1 MGISQNIMVDVRGAA
16 KLMDMRTEEFLALVE
31 TGVLPRAKR
40 LGSLE
45 RWSVDDLR
53 AIATGELV
61 DKSRM
66 EW

>member
-16 KLMDMRTEEFLALVE
+16 KLMDMRTEEFLRLVE
-31 TGVLPRAKR
+31 SGVLPRAMK

-53 AIATGELV
+53 SIATGKIL
-61 DKSRM
+61 DNARM